1 MLHFYPRGRQE
12 NSEIKKERV
21 RRKRRKTL
29 LDFWTFDARETNFI
43 IFFFSKRKYFYS
55 HLLVLAH
62 ARLRCF
68 NMQRLAFALVMS
80 AAILLVVVLALR
92 CIIFRQFFFFMPRV
106 SRDNEV

>member
-43 IFFFSKRKYFYS
+43 IFFFSSENFYS
-55 HLLVLAH
+55 HLLAH
-62 ARLRCF
+62 ASLRCF
-68 NMQRLAFALVMS
+68 NMHRLAFALVMS

>member
-21 RRKRRKTL
+21 RRERRN
-29 LDFWTFDARETNFI
+29 FWTFDARETNLSSS
-43 IFFFSKRKYFYS
+43 FFPSENTFTRTYS
-55 HLLVLAH
+55 
-62 ARLRCF
+62 RLRCF
-68 NMQRLAFALVMS
+68 SMQRLAFALVMS
-80 AAILLVVVLALR
+80 ATILLVVLLALR